1 MVLASP
7 MNRRVVIDTDP
18 GLDDA
23 IAILFALTSGR
34 FDVAGITTVAG
45 NIGLERTTRN
55 AGGLLA
61 MLDRSEVPVVAGAS
75 EAMLRSNIDAL
86 VIHGSDG
93 LRGLTLPEPLVPPR
107 LGAVAW
113 LAETLRQAPSGSI
126 DILALGP
133 LTNIGKLINEH
144 PDAADRIGTL
154 ICMGGTIHEPGN
166 AGPGSEFNF
175 ASDPEATAMVLHAA
189 LRTIVIPLDV
199 TRKVRADEAY
209 VEALRGTTAGN
220 MAADLLTAY
229 WHEGKL
235 SRPLHDPC
243 VMLLAL
249 APELFEI
256 EMRRVSVDL
265 SDGPDAGGL
274 VEHEDTGQPV
284 SVAMRVDAPA
294 ALALLASGFR

>member
-1 MVLASP
+1 
-7 MNRRVVIDTDP
+7 MNRQVVIDTDP

-23 IAILFALTSGR
+23 LAILFAVTSVR
-34 FDVAGITTVAG
+34 FDILGITTVAG
-45 NIGLERTTRN
+45 NIGIERTTRN

-61 MLDRSEVPVVAGAS
+61 MLGRSDIPVISGAS
-75 EAMLRSNIDAL
+75 EAMLRNNIDAL

-93 LRGLTLPEPLVPPR
+93 LRGVTLPEPVVAPR
-107 LGAVAW
+107 PGAVAW
-113 LAETLRQAPSGSI
+113 LAETLLAAPSGSI

-133 LTNIGKLINEH
+133 LTNVGKLINDH
-144 PDAADRIGTL
+144 PEAAARIGRV

-175 ASDPEATAMVLHAA
+175 ASDPEATAIVLRAT
-189 LRTIVIPLDV
+189 LKSIVIPLDV
-199 TRKVRADEAY
+199 TRKVRADMAC
-209 VEALRGTTAGN
+209 VETLRGTPAGDV
-220 MAADLLTAY
+220 AADLLAAY
-229 WHEGKL
+229 WQEGTL

-265 SDGPDAGGL
+265 SDGADAGAL
-274 VEHEDTGQPV
+274 VEREGAGQPV
-284 SVAMRVDAPA
+284 SIAMQVDAPA